1 MSEAREKLIVA
12 LDVPSVDEAKA
23 LIEKLGDSVGVYKI
37 GLELLFS
44 GGFDLARDLARQGRS
59 VFVDAKLLDIDATVE
74 RATAVIAE
82 SGAAFLTVHAMD
94 RKTIAAAVR
103 GRGDAKLK
111 LLGVTVLTNLSR
123 ADLAEHGID
132 EAPLAVVQRRAMM
145 ARDGGFDG
153 IIASGQEARALR
165 ERLRQVLIVTPGIRP
180 AGAEKQDQTRVVTPE
195 AAIKAGADYLV
206 VGRPI
211 TRAADPR
218 AAAEAIVAEIEA
230 ATGELVTFAQRSRHG
245 RACPGHPR
253 ISAVRSSKSW
263 MPGTR
268 PGMTRRRLG
277 RT

>member
-1 MSEAREKLIVA
+1 MTSPRDRLIVA
-12 LDVPSVDEAKA
+12 LDVPNVEEAKT
-23 LIEKLGDSVGVYKI
+23 LIDRLGESVGVYKI

-44 GGFDLARDLARQGRS
+44 GGFALAQELARQGRS
-59 VFVDAKLLDIDATVE
+59 VFIDAKLLDIEATVE

-82 SGAAFLTVHAMD
+82 SGATFLTVHTLD

-103 GRGDAKLK
+103 GRGDTKLK

-153 IIASGQEARALR
+153 VIASGQEARALR
-165 ERLRQVLIVTPGIRP
+165 ERLRQTLIVTPGIRP
-180 AGAEKQDQTRVVTPE
+180 AGADTQDQTRVVTPQ

-211 TRAADPR
+211 TRASDPR
-218 AAAEAIVAEIEA
+218 QATEAIVEEITA
-230 ATGELVTFAQRSRHG
+230 ALPQ
-245 RACPGHPR
+245 
-253 ISAVRSSKSW
+253 
-263 MPGTR
+263 
-268 PGMTRRRLG
+268 
-277 RT
+277 

>member
-1 MSEAREKLIVA
+1 MTAPRDKLIVA
-12 LDVPSVDEAKA
+12 LDVPSVEEAKA
-23 LIEKLGDSVGVYKI
+23 LIDRLGESVGVYKI

-44 GGFDLARDLARQGRS
+44 GGFALAQELERQGRS
-59 VFVDAKLLDIDATVE
+59 VFIDAKLLDIEATVE
-74 RATAVIAE
+74 RATAVIAQ
-82 SGAAFLTVHAMD
+82 SGATFLTVHALD

-103 GRGDAKLK
+103 GRGDTKLK

-153 IIASGQEARALR
+153 VIASGQEARALR
-165 ERLRQVLIVTPGIRP
+165 ERLRQTLIVTPGIRP
-180 AGAEKQDQTRVVTPE
+180 AGADTQDQTRVVTPQ

-218 AAAEAIVAEIEA
+218 QAADALVQEITA
-230 ATGELVTFAQRSRHG
+230 ALPS
-245 RACPGHPR
+245 
-253 ISAVRSSKSW
+253 
-263 MPGTR
+263 
-268 PGMTRRRLG
+268 
-277 RT
+277 